1 MDVSNACRC
10 CPADTRSIPSTT
22 ESLRKEYHHQQAGAN
37 YSLATITSRDDV
49 TSVQT
54 PQHVANSELG
64 VETEVQSSTAESS
77 LAELHTVTSLA
88 SAAVAAAHETH
99 EQSSNKATEQTTHAH
114 ADAMHGDAHDGP
126 ASDSHV
132 KSSSAVKHEQSL
144 SASVETQPAN
154 LSKSSVI
161 EVTSSSH
168 VKYTA
173 SVGGDTTSEAT
184 SPVSTNAEDGD
195 VQIVSMNV

>member
-10 CPADTRSIPSTT
+10 CLADTRSIPSTT

-37 YSLATITSRDDV
+37 YSLATISSRDDV

-54 PQHVANSELG
+54 PQHVANSELS
-64 VETEVQSSTAESS
+64 VETEVQSSPAQASP
-77 LAELHTVTSLA
+77 AELHTVTSLA
-88 SAAVAAAHETH
+88 SAAAAHETH
-99 EQSSNKATEQTTHAH
+99 EQTSDKATEQTTH

-126 ASDSHV
+126 ASDSHI